1 MSKRVVITGMGAVT
15 PLGCDSALFW
25 ENIKIGKNG
34 IKELTAFDTSE
45 FTVKIAAEIDDFDIT
60 ARLEKK
66 DARRMDRFTQFGLTA
81 ALEAYEMSGLG
92 AETLNPERF
101 ATVAGSGIGGFI
113 TMEREFEK
121 MAERGPGRVSPLLVP
136 MIISNILAGT
146 IAIRLQ
152 ATGACHNMVTACATG
167 THCIG
172 EAFRLIAAG
181 RADAA
186 VAGAAEAPLAK
197 LAVAGFTNMTALS
210 AKNDPLR
217 SSTPFDAN
225 RDGFVIG
232 EGAGMLILE
241 ELEHAKARGAKI
253 LAEVVGYGSTCDAY
267 HITSPSPDGL
277 GAARAMREAMDDA
290 GVTPEQISYINAHGT
305 GTPYNDLFETK
316 AIETVMGIA
325 SKSIPVSS
333 TKGMTGHALGAAGAL
348 EAIVCIGALRE
359 DYIPH
364 TVGLFDP
371 DPELTLDYVPDA
383 GRHVPVRYAMSNSLG
398 FGGHNATI
406 LLKKYSENK

>member
-1 MSKRVVITGMGAVT
+1 MNKRVVITGMGAVT
-15 PLGCDSALFW
+15 PLGCDSGLFW
-25 ENIKIGKNG
+25 ENIKNGKIG
-34 IKELTAFDTSE
+34 IKTLTAFDTSD

-81 ALEAYEMSGLG
+81 ALEAYEMSGLHT
-92 AETLNPERF
+92 ETLRPERF
-101 ATVAGSGIGGFI
+101 ATVTGSGIGGFSTI
-113 TMEREFEK
+113 EREFEK
-121 MAERGPGRVSPLLVP
+121 MMDRGPGRVSPLLVP
-136 MIISNILAGT
+136 MIISNILGGT

-152 ATGACHNMVTACATG
+152 ATGACHNIVTACATG

-186 VAGAAEAPLAK
+186 VAGAAEAPLTK
-197 LAVAGFTNMTALS
+197 LSVAGFTNMTALS
-210 AKNDPLR
+210 TKNDIQR
-217 SSTPFDAN
+217 SSTPFDVH

-253 LAEVVGYGSTCDAY
+253 LAEIVGYGSTCDAY

-277 GAARAMREAMDDA
+277 GAARAMTEAMEDA

-316 AIETVMGIA
+316 AIQAAMGNA
-325 SKSIPVSS
+325 ANSVPVSS
-333 TKGMTGHALGAAGAL
+333 TKGMTGHAMGAAGAL
-348 EAIVCIGALRE
+348 ETIVCVGALRE

-364 TVGLFDP
+364 TVGLLDP
-371 DPELTLDYVPDA
+371 DPELTLDYVPNA
-383 GRHVPVRYAMSNSLG
+383 GRHVPVHYAMSNSLG
-398 FGGHNATI
+398 FGGHNGTI
-406 LLKKYSENK
+406 LLKKYLND